1 MKCNKCGQDI
11 PDNATFCT
19 NCGNKIEQPQHNP
32 NPNVQQANQVPNQ
45 NPQANQNSQA
55 NPMPNQNPQVNNGM
69 PNQQPQFNQNPQFN
83 QAPNRNPQFN
93 GMPNQNVPYGNK
105 VPQQNVKTEPSPIL
119 TWFNSAKDVFL
130 DFFKKGYIE
139 KPTTLLT
146 EKNHMW
152 LVFAVGIVILGIL
165 GTLFSIIGSYG
176 ASATFAIIFG
186 IYNPAS
192 KFFAFGTMVY
202 VIAKIV
208 KNNKVSYINALNATS
223 GAYVPIVF
231 SLALN
236 CIFNLIHTQ
245 FINAQ
250 IVTYAATVADVIF
263 IVLLLGVIEK
273 VAEGSK
279 YEKSL
284 WFKSLSIA
292 GAYIAYKIAALILDA
307 IFAAIFYGTDHTSLA
322 SLVYGGASIF
332 S

>member
-19 NCGNKIEQPQHNP
+19 NCGNKIEQPQQNP

-105 VPQQNVKTEPSPIL
+105 VPQQNIKTEPSPIL

>member
-19 NCGNKIEQPQHNP
+19 NCGNKIEQPQQNP
-32 NPNVQQANQVPNQ
+32 NPNVQQTNQVPNQ

-93 GMPNQNVPYGNK
+93 GMPNQNVPYGNQ
-105 VPQQNVKTEPSPIL
+105 VPQQNVKAEPSPIL

-130 DFFKKGYIE
+130 NFFKKGYIE

>member
-19 NCGNKIEQPQHNP
+19 NCGNKIEQPQQNP

-83 QAPNRNPQFN
+83 QAPNHNPQFN
-93 GMPNQNVPYGNK
+93 GMPNQNVPYGNQ
-105 VPQQNVKTEPSPIL
+105 VPQQNVKAEPSPIL

-139 KPTTLLT
+139 KPKTLLT

-202 VIAKIV
+202 IIAKIV

>member
-19 NCGNKIEQPQHNP
+19 NCGNKIEQPQQNP

-223 GAYVPIVF
+223 GAYLPVVF
-231 SLALN
+231 SLAVN

-245 FINAQ
+245 FVNGQ
-250 IVTYAATVADVIF
+250 LVTYVATVADVIF

>member
-19 NCGNKIEQPQHNP
+19 NCGNKIEQPQQNP

-45 NPQANQNSQA
+45 NPQVNQ

-93 GMPNQNVPYGNK
+93 GMPNQNVPYGNPM
-105 VPQQNVKTEPSPIL
+105 PQQNVKAEPSPIL

-152 LVFAVGIVILGIL
+152 LVFAVTIVILGCL
-165 GTLFSIIGSYG
+165 GSLFSVIGSYYTST
-176 ASATFAIIFG
+176 AFAIIYG

-192 KFFAFGTMVY
+192 KFFAFGTMIF
-202 VIAKIV
+202 VIAKMA

-223 GAYVPIVF
+223 GAYLPVVF
-231 SLALN
+231 SLAVN

-245 FINAQ
+245 FVNGQ
-250 IVTYAATVADVIF
+250 LVTYVSTVADVIF

-292 GAYIAYKIAALILDA
+292 GAYIAYKIAALILDT
-307 IFAAIFYGTDHTSLA
+307 IFTAIFYGTDYSNLA

>member
-19 NCGNKIEQPQHNP
+19 NCGNKIEQPQQNP

-93 GMPNQNVPYGNK
+93 GMPNQNAPYGNK

>member
-19 NCGNKIEQPQHNP
+19 NCGNKIEQPQQNP

-105 VPQQNVKTEPSPIL
+105 VPQQNVKAEPSPIL

-250 IVTYAATVADVIF
+250 IVTYVATVADVIF

>member
-19 NCGNKIEQPQHNP
+19 NCGNKIEQPQQNP
-32 NPNVQQANQVPNQ
+32 NPNVQQSNQVPNQ

-69 PNQQPQFNQNPQFN
+69 PNQQLQFNQNPQFN

-93 GMPNQNVPYGNK
+93 GMPNQNVPYGNQ
-105 VPQQNVKTEPSPIL
+105 VPQQNIKTEPSPIL

-139 KPTTLLT
+139 NPTTLLT

>member
-19 NCGNKIEQPQHNP
+19 NCGNKIEQPQQNP

-93 GMPNQNVPYGNK
+93 GMPNQNVPYGNQ
-105 VPQQNVKTEPSPIL
+105 VPQQNVKAEPSPIL

-165 GTLFSIIGSYG
+165 CTLFSIIGSYG

-250 IVTYAATVADVIF
+250 IVTYVATVADVIF

>member
-19 NCGNKIEQPQHNP
+19 NCGNKIEQPQQNP

-93 GMPNQNVPYGNK
+93 GMPNQNVPYGNQ
-105 VPQQNVKTEPSPIL
+105 VPQQNVKAEPSPIL

-130 DFFKKGYIE
+130 NFFKKGYIE
-139 KPTTLLT
+139 KPKTLLT

>member
-19 NCGNKIEQPQHNP
+19 NCGNKIEQPQQNP

-45 NPQANQNSQA
+45 NPQVNQNPQA

-93 GMPNQNVPYGNK
+93 GMPNQNVPYGNQ
-105 VPQQNVKTEPSPIL
+105 VPQQNVKAEPSPIL
-119 TWFNSAKDVFL
+119 TWFNSDKEVFL

-139 KPTTLLT
+139 KPKTLLT

>member
-19 NCGNKIEQPQHNP
+19 NCGNKIEQPQQNP
-32 NPNVQQANQVPNQ
+32 NPNVQQANQVPTQ
-45 NPQANQNSQA
+45 NPQA
-55 NPMPNQNPQVNNGM
+55 NQNPQVNNGM

-93 GMPNQNVPYGNK
+93 GMPNQNVPYGNQ
-105 VPQQNVKTEPSPIL
+105 VPQQNVKAEPSPIL

-152 LVFAVGIVILGIL
+152 LVFAVTIVILGCL
-165 GTLFSIIGSYG
+165 GSLFSVIGSYY
-176 ASATFAIIFG
+176 ASTAFAIIYG

-192 KFFAFGTMVY
+192 KFF
-202 VIAKIV
+202 VIAKMA

-223 GAYVPIVF
+223 GAYLPVVF
-231 SLALN
+231 SLAVN

-245 FINAQ
+245 FVNGQ
-250 IVTYAATVADVIF
+250 LVTYVATVADVIF

-292 GAYIAYKIAALILDA
+292 GAYIAYKIAALILDT
-307 IFAAIFYGTDHTSLA
+307 IFTAIFYGTDYSNLA

>member
-19 NCGNKIEQPQHNP
+19 NCGNKIEQPQQNP

-93 GMPNQNVPYGNK
+93 GMPNQNVPYGNQ
-105 VPQQNVKTEPSPIL
+105 VPQQNVKAEPSPIL

-130 DFFKKGYIE
+130 DFFKKDYIE
-139 KPTTLLT
+139 KPKTLLT

>member
-19 NCGNKIEQPQHNP
+19 NCGNKIEQPQQNP

>member
-19 NCGNKIEQPQHNP
+19 NCGNKIEQPQQNP
-32 NPNVQQANQVPNQ
+32 NPNVQQAKQVPNQ
-45 NPQANQNSQA
+45 NPQSNQNSQA

-93 GMPNQNVPYGNK
+93 GMPNQNVPYGNQ
-105 VPQQNVKTEPSPIL
+105 VPQQNVKAEPSPIL

-250 IVTYAATVADVIF
+250 IVTYVATVADVIF

>member
-19 NCGNKIEQPQHNP
+19 NCGNKIEQPQQNP

-83 QAPNRNPQFN
+83 QAPNHNPQFN
-93 GMPNQNVPYGNK
+93 GMPNQNVPYGNQ
-105 VPQQNVKTEPSPIL
+105 VPQQNVKAEPSPIL

-202 VIAKIV
+202 IIAKIV

>member
-19 NCGNKIEQPQHNP
+19 NCGNKIEQPQQNV

-45 NPQANQNSQA
+45 KPQANQNPQA

-93 GMPNQNVPYGNK
+93 GMPNQNVPYGNQ
-105 VPQQNVKTEPSPIL
+105 VPQQNIKAEPSPIL

>member
-19 NCGNKIEQPQHNP
+19 NCGNKIEQPQQNP
-32 NPNVQQANQVPNQ
+32 NPNVQQANQVPTQ

-93 GMPNQNVPYGNK
+93 GMPNQNAPYGNK

-250 IVTYAATVADVIF
+250 IVTYVATVADVIF

>member
-19 NCGNKIEQPQHNP
+19 NCGNKIEQPQQNP

-93 GMPNQNVPYGNK
+93 GMPNQNVPYGNQ
-105 VPQQNVKTEPSPIL
+105 VPQQNVKAEPSPIL

-250 IVTYAATVADVIF
+250 IVTYVATVADVIF

>member
-1 MKCNKCGQDI
+1 
-11 PDNATFCT
+11 
-19 NCGNKIEQPQHNP
+19 
-32 NPNVQQANQVPNQ
+32 
-45 NPQANQNSQA
+45 
-55 NPMPNQNPQVNNGM
+55 M

-93 GMPNQNVPYGNK
+93 GMPNQNVPYGNQ

-152 LVFAVGIVILGIL
+152 LVFAVTIVILGCL
-165 GTLFSIIGSYG
+165 GSLFSVIGSYY
-176 ASATFAIIFG
+176 ASTAFAIIYG

-192 KFFAFGTMVY
+192 KFFAFGTMIF
-202 VIAKIV
+202 VIAKMA
-208 KNNKVSYINALNATS
+208 KNNKV
-223 GAYVPIVF
+223 
-231 SLALN
+231 
-236 CIFNLIHTQ
+236 
-245 FINAQ
+245 
-250 IVTYAATVADVIF
+250 
-263 IVLLLGVIEK
+263 LLGVIEK

-292 GAYIAYKIAALILDA
+292 GAYIAYKIAALILDT
-307 IFAAIFYGTDHTSLA
+307 IFTAIFYGTDYSNLA

>member
-19 NCGNKIEQPQHNP
+19 NCGNKIEQPQQNP

-105 VPQQNVKTEPSPIL
+105 VPQQNVKAEPSPIL

-152 LVFAVGIVILGIL
+152 LVFAVGIVILGVL

-208 KNNKVSYINALNATS
+208 KNNKISYINALNATS

-250 IVTYAATVADVIF
+250 IVTYVATVADIIF

>member
-19 NCGNKIEQPQHNP
+19 NCGNKIEQPQQNV
-32 NPNVQQANQVPNQ
+32 NPNVQQTNQVPNQ
-45 NPQANQNSQA
+45 NPQVNQNPQT
-55 NPMPNQNPQVNNGM
+55 NQMPNQNPQVNNGM

-83 QAPNRNPQFN
+83 QAYNQNQQFN
-93 GMPNQNVPYGNK
+93 GIPNQNVPYGNPM
-105 VPQQNVKTEPSPIL
+105 PQQNVKTEPSPIL
-119 TWFNSAKDVFL
+119 KWFESAKNVFL
-130 DFFKKGYIE
+130 DFFKKDYIE
-139 KPTTLLT
+139 KPKTLLT

>member
-19 NCGNKIEQPQHNP
+19 NCGNKIEQPQQNP

-93 GMPNQNVPYGNK
+93 GMPNQNVPYGNQ
-105 VPQQNVKTEPSPIL
+105 VPQQNVKAEPSPIL

-152 LVFAVGIVILGIL
+152 LVFAVVAVVFGALEG
-165 GTLFSIIGSYG
+165 LFSSLDYYSSKFAYALNGFVTIG
-176 ASATFAIIFG
+176 AM
-186 IYNPAS
+186 
-192 KFFAFGTMVY
+192 FFAFATALFIYSKM
-202 VIAKIV
+202 AKNDKIT
-208 KNNKVSYINALNATS
+208 YINALNGTAS
-223 GAYVPIVF
+223 AFLPVI
-231 SLALN
+231 L
-236 CIFNLIHTQ
+236 
-245 FINAQ
+245 
-250 IVTYAATVADVIF
+250 ATVANCLVTFVNSNLAYYVENSAKIMF
-263 IVLLLGVIEK
+263 FVLFLKLINK
-273 VAEGSK
+273 VVEGSK
-279 YEKSL
+279 YANSF
-284 WFKSLSIA
+284 WFN
-292 GAYIAYKIAALILDA
+292 
-307 IFAAIFYGTDHTSLA
+307 SLA
-322 SLVYGGASIF
+322 IICPYFVYSLVGLICFSITNSTSF
-332 S
+332 LSLFDSSVIY

>member
-19 NCGNKIEQPQHNP
+19 NCGNKIEQPQQNP
-32 NPNVQQANQVPNQ
+32 NPNVQ
-45 NPQANQNSQA
+45 QANQNSQA

-93 GMPNQNVPYGNK
+93 GMPNQNVPYGNQ
-105 VPQQNVKTEPSPIL
+105 VPQQNVKAEPSPIL

>member
-19 NCGNKIEQPQHNP
+19 NCGNKIEQPQQSP

-105 VPQQNVKTEPSPIL
+105 VPQQNVKAEPSPIL

-130 DFFKKGYIE
+130 NFFKKGYIE
-139 KPTTLLT
+139 KPKTLLT

>member
-19 NCGNKIEQPQHNP
+19 NCGNKIEQPQQNP

-105 VPQQNVKTEPSPIL
+105 VPQQNVKAEPSPIL

-152 LVFAVGIVILGIL
+152 LLFAVGIVILGIL

>member
-19 NCGNKIEQPQHNP
+19 NCGNKIEQPQQNP

-55 NPMPNQNPQVNNGM
+55 NPMPNQNPQVNNSM

-93 GMPNQNVPYGNK
+93 GMPNQNVPYGNQ
-105 VPQQNVKTEPSPIL
+105 VPQQNVKAEPSPIL

-130 DFFKKGYIE
+130 NFFKKGYIE

>member
-19 NCGNKIEQPQHNP
+19 NCGNKIEQPQQNP

-93 GMPNQNVPYGNK
+93 GMPNQNAPYGNK
-105 VPQQNVKTEPSPIL
+105 VPQQNVKAEPSPIL

-152 LVFAVGIVILGIL
+152 LVFAVVAVVFGALEG
-165 GTLFSIIGSYG
+165 LFSSLDYYSSKFAYALNGFVTIG
-176 ASATFAIIFG
+176 AM
-186 IYNPAS
+186 
-192 KFFAFGTMVY
+192 FFAFATALFIY
-202 VIAKIV
+202 AKMA
-208 KNNKVSYINALNATS
+208 KNDKVTYINALNGTS
-223 GAYVPIVF
+223 GAFLPVI
-231 SLALN
+231 L
-236 CIFNLIHTQ
+236 
-245 FINAQ
+245 
-250 IVTYAATVADVIF
+250 ATVANCLVTFVNSGLAYNVEIASNIMF
-263 IVLLLGVIEK
+263 FVLFLKLINK
-273 VAEGSK
+273 VVEGSK
-279 YEKSL
+279 YANSF
-284 WFKSLSIA
+284 WFN
-292 GAYIAYKIAALILDA
+292 ALAVLCP
-307 IFAAIFYGTDHTSLA
+307 Y
-322 SLVYGGASIF
+322 LVYKAVTAIMYSITTASSIVNMF
-332 S
+332 SGFSNLM

>member
-11 PDNATFCT
+11 PDNAAFCT
-19 NCGNKIEQPQHNP
+19 NCGNKIEQPQQNP

-93 GMPNQNVPYGNK
+93 GMPNQNVPYGNQ

>member
-19 NCGNKIEQPQHNP
+19 NCGNKIEQPQQNP

-93 GMPNQNVPYGNK
+93 GMPNQNVPYGNQ
-105 VPQQNVKTEPSPIL
+105 VPQQNVKAEPSPIL

>member
-19 NCGNKIEQPQHNP
+19 NCGNKIEQPQQNP
-32 NPNVQQANQVPNQ
+32 NPNVQQANQVPTQ
-45 NPQANQNSQA
+45 NPQA
-55 NPMPNQNPQVNNGM
+55 NQNPQVNNGM

-93 GMPNQNVPYGNK
+93 GMPNQNVPYGNQ
-105 VPQQNVKTEPSPIL
+105 VPQQNVKAEPSPIL

-250 IVTYAATVADVIF
+250 IVTYVATVADVIF

>member
-19 NCGNKIEQPQHNP
+19 NCGNKIEQPQQNP

-45 NPQANQNSQA
+45 NPQANQ

-93 GMPNQNVPYGNK
+93 GMPNQNVPYGNQ
-105 VPQQNVKTEPSPIL
+105 VPQQNVKAEPSPIL

-130 DFFKKGYIE
+130 NFFKKGYIE

-245 FINAQ
+245 FVNGQ
-250 IVTYAATVADVIF
+250 LVTYVATVADVIF

-292 GAYIAYKIAALILDA
+292 GAYIAYKIAALILDT
-307 IFAAIFYGTDHTSLA
+307 IFTAIFYGTDYSNLA